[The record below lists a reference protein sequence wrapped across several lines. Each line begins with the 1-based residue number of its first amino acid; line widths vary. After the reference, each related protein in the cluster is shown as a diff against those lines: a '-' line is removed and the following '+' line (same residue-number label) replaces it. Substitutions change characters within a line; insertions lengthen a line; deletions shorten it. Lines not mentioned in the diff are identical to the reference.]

1 MSDDS
6 RRRLMMGRWE
16 GGQGQFFYSFDLDR
30 VVPPDH
36 LVRQIDG
43 VLAVSWV
50 YKELSPYY
58 SHTGRPSID
67 PVLMIRLLIVGY
79 VFAIRSERQLCSE
92 VQVNLAYRWFCKLG
106 VEDDIPDHSV
116 FSRARHERF
125 RESDA
130 LRKVF
135 EGVVAK
141 CIASGLV
148 GGEALSVDASLIKAD
163 VDKKKRMPGD
173 QPITWPKPEESSR
186 AVREYLAALDNAR
199 NEENGGDDRGLSGGG
214 NRRKPPKEVSLTDPQ
229 AAWVARKNTD
239 PFFAYDANYL
249 IGNKAGIIVDAEGT
263 RANRI
268 AEIAITETMIERVK
282 SRFDIR
288 PRRLAGD
295 TVYGAVRLLKWLVNR
310 GITPHIPVW
319 DKSARSDG
327 TFSRSDFVFD
337 PERNIYVCPGGAK
350 LTSTGNIDQGHIVY
364 YRASKNDCSTCSLDR
379 KCTTAI
385 VRKITRD
392 LNEQVRDQIRT
403 LANTDAFHQSRRERK
418 KVEMRFAH
426 MKRILK
432 LDRLRLRGLS
442 GVKDEVLLTA
452 TAQNLR
458 RLAKLLCR
466 PPPPVAAVCFA

>member
-1 MSDDS
+1 
-6 RRRLMMGRWE
+6 MMGRRE
-16 GGQGQFFYSFDLDR
+16 VGQGQFFYSFDLDK

-36 LVRQIDG
+36 LVRQVDS
-43 VLAVSWV
+43 VLDLSWV
-50 YKELSPYY
+50 HKELAPYY

-67 PVLMIRLLIVGY
+67 PVLMIRMLIVGY

-92 VQVNLAYRWFCKLG
+92 VQVNLAYRWFCKLC
-106 VEDDIPDHSV
+106 VENDIPDHSV

-141 CIASGLV
+141 CIAAGLV

-173 QPITWPKPEESSR
+173 QPITWPKPEEASR

-199 NEENGGDDRGLSGGG
+199 NEENGGDDGGLSGGG
-214 NRRKPPKEVSLTDPQ
+214 NRRKQPKEVSLTDPQ
-229 AAWVARKNTD
+229 AAWVARNNTD

-249 IGNKAGIIVDAEGT
+249 IDNKAGIIVDAEGT

-268 AEIAITETMIERVK
+268 AEIGITATMIERVK
-282 SRFDIR
+282 DRFDLQ
-288 PRRLAGD
+288 PLRLAGD
-295 TVYGAVRLLKWLVNR
+295 TVYGAVRLLKWLVDR
-310 GITPHIPVW
+310 QITPHIPVW
-319 DKSARSDG
+319 DKSARSNG
-327 TFSRSDFVFD
+327 TFSRADFFFD
-337 PERNIYVCPGGAK
+337 RSRNIYICPNGK
-350 LTSTGNIDQGHIVY
+350 LLHTTGTVIDGSTLR
-364 YRASKNDCSTCSLDR
+364 YRASKLDCDA
-379 KCTTAI
+379 CTFKMQCCPHTPARQI
-385 VRKITRD
+385 PRD
-392 LNEQVRDQIRT
+392 LHEDARDVARA
-403 LANTDAFHQSRRERK
+403 LAKTEAFEQSRRERK

-426 MKRILK
+426 MKRIFK

-442 GVKDEVLLTA
+442 GAKDEVLLTA

-458 RLAKLLCR
+458 RLAKFLCR
-466 PPPPVAAVCFA
+466 APPTPVTCAA